1 MEQSKRGS
9 GLLGILAVVGGALL
23 VKKFAQ
29 RRERMRSTLAEYGIN
44 ERSPFAVA
52 DQIRAMDQEKYDSLK
67 EKLKQQFNRGRC
79 QH

>member
-29 RRERMRSTLAEYGIN
+29 RRERMHSTLSEYGIN

-67 EKLKQQFNRGRC
+67 EKLKKQFNRGRC
-79 QH
+79 PH

>member
-9 GLLGILAVVGGALL
+9 GLLGILAVAGGALL

-29 RRERMRSTLAEYGIN
+29 RRARMRRTLAEYGIN
-44 ERSPFAVA
+44 ECAPFAVA

-67 EKLKQQFNRGRC
+67 EQLKQQFNRGRC

>member
-1 MEQSKRGS
+1 MEQSNRGG

-29 RRERMRSTLAEYGIN
+29 RRNRMRSTLAEFGIN
-44 ERSPFAVA
+44 ERSPFALA

-67 EKLKQQFNRGRC
+67 DKLKQQFDRNRCCR
-79 QH
+79 